1 MKTREAVVQPG
12 DRVSVKT
19 LAFDGRHK
27 LADRYEDVYI
37 VLRPPNSNIPV
48 FEVLVENGDGR
59 KRTLHRNHL
68 LPIGSLPMAEN
79 IIEGKRPIPK
89 KKKRIPIPP
98 VKVDTVDQQSD
109 D

>member
-1 MKTREAVVQPG
+1 MVQPG
-12 DRVSVKT
+12 DRVLVKT

-27 LADRYEDVYI
+27 LADQYEDDVYI

-68 LPIGSLPMAEN
+68 LPIDSLPMPKN
-79 IIEGKRPIPK
+79 MIEGKKQYPK
-89 KKKRIPIPP
+89 RESGF
-98 VKVDTVDQQSD
+98 QFHQ
-109 D
+109 